1 MKEVS
6 ILLLSTFY
14 PMDFRIVSSVWYV
27 RIVPSVWYVRI
38 VPSVWYVRIVTS
50 VWYVRIVTSVWY
62 VLFFIILPL
71 TLLHTLF
78 EIR

>member
-1 MKEVS
+1 MIEVSILLLSSLTNHQRSCIRVKEVS

-38 VPSVWYVRIVTS
+38 YFVSMVC
-50 VWYVRIVTSVWY
+50 
-62 VLFFIILPL
+62 
-71 TLLHTLF
+71 
-78 EIR
+78 